1 MTAPDRFE
9 ALSSPAY
16 KTVLANQTDWSKK
29 HISRFRNF
37 GRVVGR
43 VSASRGQG
51 RGAVLGVVRL
61 RPGAASNDALRTRL
75 SALLDPGMLHGII
88 SLHLVE
94 SDPEL
99 SRNLNKP
106 DEPNPGAGDWYVLID
121 GTEPAAVRNL
131 IDSRFK
137 APGASVV
144 STGIYRLMWDLAR
157 SDL

>member
-1 MTAPDRFE
+1 
-9 ALSSPAY
+9 
-16 KTVLANQTDWSKK
+16 
-29 HISRFRNF
+29 
-37 GRVVGR
+37 
-43 VSASRGQG
+43 
-51 RGAVLGVVRL
+51 
-61 RPGAASNDALRTRL
+61 
-75 SALLDPGMLHGII
+75 MLPGII
-88 SLHLVE
+88 SMHLIE

-99 SRNLNKP
+99 SKNLNKP